1 MTDINSSDQPL
12 PDGSEIRRRPQQS
25 RSRQKVEAIL
35 DATAALIGEK
45 GVDSVTMRDIART
58 INAPLS
64 VIYQYFPNK
73 SAIVE
78 TLYARFTEQIR
89 AETVQTVT
97 DIRTPAEF
105 LDALDNLLEHYYIS
119 MRAHPLAADV
129 VSAILADNKL
139 RHLDIEDSRQQADV
153 MSAAGLKFVSVDKRD
168 EFERLMF
175 LFNHLVGGLM
185 RLLLDSDDGNARV
198 ILDDYKR
205 IARQQLQS
213 FFG

>member
-1 MTDINSSDQPL
+1 
-12 PDGSEIRRRPQQS
+12 
-25 RSRQKVEAIL
+25 
-35 DATAALIGEK
+35 
-45 GVDSVTMRDIART
+45 
-58 INAPLS
+58 
-64 VIYQYFPNK
+64 
-73 SAIVE
+73 
-78 TLYARFTEQIR
+78 
-89 AETVQTVT
+89 
-97 DIRTPAEF
+97 
-105 LDALDNLLEHYYIS
+105 

-168 EFERLMF
+168 EFGRLMF

>member
-1 MTDINSSDQPL
+1 M
-12 PDGSEIRRRPQQS
+12 
-25 RSRQKVEAIL
+25 

>member
-1 MTDINSSDQPL
+1 MTDIDSSDQPL